1 MASETGQYLFTR
13 AVHSGGGGGGG
24 GGGQMGHLPP
34 PEKLIY
40 FSNIVFEIA
49 DSEITRKS
57 TN

>member
-13 AVHSGGGGGGG
+13 AVHSGGGG

-49 DSEITRKS
+49 DS
-57 TN
+57 

>member
-1 MASETGQYLFTR
+1 MKLVNTSLPGPYIA
-13 AVHSGGGGGGG
+13 GGGGGG

>member
-1 MASETGQYLFTR
+1 MASETGEYLFTR
-13 AVHSGGGGGGG
+13 AVQRGGGGGG

>member
-1 MASETGQYLFTR
+1 MKLVNTSLPGPYIA
-13 AVHSGGGGGGG
+13 GGGG

>member
-24 GGGQMGHLPP
+24 GGGQMGHLP
-34 PEKLIY
+34 EKLIY

-49 DSEITRKS
+49 ESEITRKS